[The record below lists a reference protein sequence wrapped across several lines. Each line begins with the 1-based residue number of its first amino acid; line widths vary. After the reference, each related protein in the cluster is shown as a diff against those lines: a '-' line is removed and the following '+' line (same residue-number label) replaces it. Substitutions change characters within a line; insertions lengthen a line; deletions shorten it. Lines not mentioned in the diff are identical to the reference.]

1 MPTPKKSKTTSTTP
15 ALTDKGYGDFIR
27 NLDLR
32 SLGLTNCSSMLDR
45 SAFYKLYAK
54 GSQPSR
60 RLIEAYRVATIGS
73 DYFDAEERFQGILSS
88 RKDADKPALM
98 IECVFTAHIHAD
110 EPISAEFAKQF
121 TDSELWIRDA
131 AICTASYHGHYGADV
146 DPAHCDTAC
155 FEKVT

>member
-73 DYFDAEERFQGILSS
+73 DYFDAEGRFQVILSS

-121 TDSELWIRDA
+121 TDSELWIVMLPYARHLITD
-131 AICTASYHGHYGADV
+131 ITAQMSIPPIVIPLASRR
-146 DPAHCDTAC
+146 
-155 FEKVT
+155 